1 ALPILA
7 AAHAA
12 DVAHGDLR
20 PENVLVT
27 DRRTLIADAGVV
39 NAVGGS
45 LSAGAPGSA
54 CAALCAPA
62 YVGPGRWED
71 DEPATPRDDMF
82 AVGVLV
88 HEMLLG
94 RPPVAEPELLEQDRV
109 LPPWLPE
116 LL

>member
-1 ALPILA
+1 
-7 AAHAA
+7 
-12 DVAHGDLR
+12 
-20 PENVLVT
+20 
-27 DRRTLIADAGVV
+27 
-39 NAVGGS
+39 S

-116 LL
+116 LLRRCRAPIPAHHSASAATSAAPSACATVPSGSDAT